1 MDAINLADYLLK
13 NIRERI
19 SRVKDTLADGSIN
32 SFDEYRYLAGQ
43 LRGMTFIEDEIKT
56 AMKGVMLEDD

>member
-43 LRGMTFIEDEIKT
+43 LRGMPLLK
-56 AMKGVMLEDD
+56 MKLKPR